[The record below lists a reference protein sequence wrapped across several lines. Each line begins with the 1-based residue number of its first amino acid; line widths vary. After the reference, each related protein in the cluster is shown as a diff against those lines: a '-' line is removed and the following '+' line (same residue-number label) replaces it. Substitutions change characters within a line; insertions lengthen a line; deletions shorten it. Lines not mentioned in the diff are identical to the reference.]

1 MKSIIALTVILV
13 FYTSIYSQ
21 EFDFSPITLDKKTS
35 NEPVDFTREYEL
47 PQEPA
52 YVKLRRKLKDYISD
66 NYDHYDSEYSNSN
79 GQTRYPVLREQERNY
94 LLIDNLKFHVSRQNG
109 KISWSSALIDLDKI
123 ESAVMVKNR
132 FLIRAGEMELMLGHL
147 QVLYKFEPGG
157 VLTRFG
163 QVGGLYI
170 SYDIHYKDGEKYDPL
185 IKGMTNQYNTVLQI
199 GTQRQLFLDKL
210 ESAGLELI
218 HLDLS
223 VEQVQDL
230 FKISLEHAIRKDE
243 ISQNRYHTLHNSC
256 ITYQFDLL
264 SETLGKKIHTYHP
277 NLIADELDKHD
288 LLLKIEQVEAPD
300 GIRNYVS
307 KHFNLDAGL
316 ELEPTDM
323 VFRAGVGR
331 SERPIKP
338 FVGINF

>member
-1 MKSIIALTVILV
+1 MKSIIALTVILI
-13 FYTSIYSQ
+13 FYTPIYSQ

-47 PQEPA
+47 PQEPS

-79 GQTRYPVLREQERNY
+79 GRTRYPVLREQEKNY

-109 KISWSSALIDLDKI
+109 KVSWSSALIDLDKI

-147 QVLYKFEPGG
+147 QVLYKFKPGG

-170 SYDIHYKDGEKYDPL
+170 SYDIHFKDGQNYDPL
-185 IKGMTNQYNTVLQI
+185 IKGMTNQYKTVLQI
-199 GTQRQLFLDKL
+199 GTQRQLFLDKV
-210 ESAGLELI
+210 ESSGLELI

-243 ISQNRYHTLHNSC
+243 ISQNRYHTLRNSC

-264 SETLGKKIHTYHP
+264 SETLGKQIHTYHP
-277 NLIADELDKHD
+277 NLIADELDKHN

>member
-1 MKSIIALTVILV
+1 MKSIISLILTIA
-13 FYTSIYSQ
+13 FHTPIYSQ
-21 EFDFSPITLDKKTS
+21 GFDFSPITSDKKTPKES
-35 NEPVDFTREYEL
+35 VDFIREYEL
-47 PQEPA
+47 PQDPS
-52 YVKLRRKLKDYISD
+52 YVKLRRRLEDFISE
-66 NYDHYDSEYSNSN
+66 NHDHYHSEYSNSS
-79 GQTRYPVLREQERNY
+79 GKTRYPVLREQEKDY
-94 LLIDNLKFHVSRQNG
+94 LLIDNLKFHISRQNG
-109 KISWSSALIDLDKI
+109 NISWSSALIDLDKI
-123 ESAVMVKNR
+123 KSAVMVKNR
-132 FLIRAGEMELMLGHL
+132 FLIRAGELELMLGHL
-147 QVLYKFEPGG
+147 QILYKFEPGG

-170 SYDIHYKDGEKYDPL
+170 SYDIHFKDGEKYDPL

-223 VEQVQDL
+223 AEQAQDL
-230 FKISLEHAIRKDE
+230 FKTSLEHAIRKEE
-243 ISQNRYHTLHNSC
+243 ISQNRYHTLRNSC

-264 SETLGKKIHTYHP
+264 SETLGKRIHTYHP

-288 LLLKIEQVEAPD
+288 LVRKVEQIEAPD

-316 ELEPTDM
+316 ELEATDM
-323 VFRAGVGR
+323 VFRSGVGR
-331 SERPIKP
+331 SEKPIEP
-338 FVGINF
+338 FIKVRF

>member
-1 MKSIIALTVILV
+1 MKSIISLILTIA
-13 FYTSIYSQ
+13 FHTPIYSQ
-21 EFDFSPITLDKKTS
+21 GFDFSPITSDKKTPKES
-35 NEPVDFTREYEL
+35 VDFIREYEL
-47 PQEPA
+47 PQDPS
-52 YVKLRRKLKDYISD
+52 YVKLRRRLEDFISE
-66 NYDHYDSEYSNSN
+66 NHDHYHSEYSNSS
-79 GQTRYPVLREQERNY
+79 GKTRYPVLREQEKDY
-94 LLIDNLKFHVSRQNG
+94 LLIDNLKFHISRQNG
-109 KISWSSALIDLDKI
+109 NISWSSALIDLDKI
-123 ESAVMVKNR
+123 KSAVMVKNR

-147 QVLYKFEPGG
+147 QILYKFEPGG

-170 SYDIHYKDGEKYDPL
+170 SYDIHFKDGEKYDPL
-185 IKGMTNQYNTVLQI
+185 IKGMTNQYKTVLQI

-223 VEQVQDL
+223 AEQAQDL
-230 FKISLEHAIRKDE
+230 FKTSLEHAIRKEE
-243 ISQNRYHTLHNSC
+243 ISQNRYHTLRNSC

-264 SETLGKKIHTYHP
+264 SETLGKRIHTYHP

-288 LLLKIEQVEAPD
+288 LVRKVEQIEAPD

-316 ELEPTDM
+316 ELEATDM
-323 VFRAGVGR
+323 VFRSGVGR
-331 SERPIKP
+331 SEKPIEP
-338 FVGINF
+338 FIKVRF

>member
-1 MKSIIALTVILV
+1 MKSIISLILTIA
-13 FYTSIYSQ
+13 FHTPIYSQ
-21 EFDFSPITLDKKTS
+21 GFDFSPITSDKKTPKES
-35 NEPVDFTREYEL
+35 VDFIREYEL
-47 PQEPA
+47 PQDPS
-52 YVKLRRKLKDYISD
+52 YVKLRRRLEDFISE
-66 NYDHYDSEYSNSN
+66 NHDHYHSEYSNSS
-79 GQTRYPVLREQERNY
+79 GKTRYPVLREQEKDY
-94 LLIDNLKFHVSRQNG
+94 LLIDNLKFHISRQNG
-109 KISWSSALIDLDKI
+109 NISWSSALIDLDKI
-123 ESAVMVKNR
+123 KSAVMVKNR

-147 QVLYKFEPGG
+147 QILYKFEPGG

-170 SYDIHYKDGEKYDPL
+170 SYDIHFKDGEKYDPL
-185 IKGMTNQYNTVLQI
+185 IKGMTNQYKTVLQI

-223 VEQVQDL
+223 AEQAQDL
-230 FKISLEHAIRKDE
+230 FKTSLEHAIRKEE
-243 ISQNRYHTLHNSC
+243 ISQNRYHTLRNSC

-264 SETLGKKIHTYHP
+264 SETLGKRIHTYHP

-288 LLLKIEQVEAPD
+288 LVRKVEQIEAPD

-316 ELEPTDM
+316 ELEATDM

-331 SERPIKP
+331 SEKPIEP
-338 FVGINF
+338 FIKVRF

>member
-1 MKSIIALTVILV
+1 MKSIISLILTIA
-13 FYTSIYSQ
+13 FHTPIYSQ
-21 EFDFSPITLDKKTS
+21 GFDFSPITSDKKTPKES
-35 NEPVDFTREYEL
+35 VDFIREYEL
-47 PQEPA
+47 PQDPS
-52 YVKLRRKLKDYISD
+52 YVKLRRRLEDFISE
-66 NYDHYDSEYSNSN
+66 NHDHYHSEYSNSS
-79 GQTRYPVLREQERNY
+79 GKTRYPVLREQEKDY
-94 LLIDNLKFHVSRQNG
+94 LLIDNLKFHISRQNG
-109 KISWSSALIDLDKI
+109 NISWSSALIDLDKI
-123 ESAVMVKNR
+123 KSAVMVKNR

-147 QVLYKFEPGG
+147 QILYKFEPGG

-170 SYDIHYKDGEKYDPL
+170 SYDIHFKDGEKYDPL
-185 IKGMTNQYNTVLQI
+185 IKGMTNQYKTVLQI

-210 ESAGLELI
+210 ESSGLELL

-243 ISQNRYHTLHNSC
+243 ISQNRYHTLRNSC

-277 NLIADELDKHD
+277 NLIADELDKHN